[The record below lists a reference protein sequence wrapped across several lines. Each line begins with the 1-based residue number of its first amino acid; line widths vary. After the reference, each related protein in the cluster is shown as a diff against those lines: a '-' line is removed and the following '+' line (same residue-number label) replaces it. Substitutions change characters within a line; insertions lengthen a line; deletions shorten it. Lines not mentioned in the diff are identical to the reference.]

1 MDHPCSHMCL
11 QGGAHKDHVKGYRCV
26 CPTGYAL
33 KEGSTTQCADGE
45 EGFYLQHLLIYI
57 SLLYRYIFLN
67 CSQRGLTSLLALPSP
82 ELSTAQRGWDK
93 KINNAKGILK
103 L

>member
-67 CSQRGLTSLLALPSP
+67 CSQRGLTSLFALPSRSSVQP
-82 ELSTAQRGWDK
+82 
-93 KINNAKGILK
+93 KGDGTKREIIMQK
-103 L
+103 GY